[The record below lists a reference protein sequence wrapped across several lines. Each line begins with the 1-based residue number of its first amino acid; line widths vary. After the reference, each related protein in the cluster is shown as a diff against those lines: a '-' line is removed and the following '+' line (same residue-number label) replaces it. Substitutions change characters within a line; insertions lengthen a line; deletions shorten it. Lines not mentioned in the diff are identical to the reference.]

1 MEEKPPVPEVKKKE
15 PAEKKTVSRQAEVKA
30 PVRTEKPRKAPVVKE
45 SQNKPYKRTYENSIE
60 KRLSDRFY
68 PLKLLVFVEFFGGT
82 VMLIMPAVAGIMLTH
97 PGFAS
102 ALNSLGIHDNG
113 HGLSVLIGIVVN
125 VIMLGIFYLLNKSR
139 RASWDYII
147 LWLGRI
153 YLILIV
159 VYQVYSHA

>member
-1 MEEKPPVPEVKKKE
+1 
-15 PAEKKTVSRQAEVKA
+15 
-30 PVRTEKPRKAPVVKE
+30 
-45 SQNKPYKRTYENSIE
+45 
-60 KRLSDRFY
+60 
-68 PLKLLVFVEFFGGT
+68 
-82 VMLIMPAVAGIMLTH
+82 MLIMPAVAGIMLTH

-102 ALNSLGIHDNG
+102 ALNSLGIHDNS